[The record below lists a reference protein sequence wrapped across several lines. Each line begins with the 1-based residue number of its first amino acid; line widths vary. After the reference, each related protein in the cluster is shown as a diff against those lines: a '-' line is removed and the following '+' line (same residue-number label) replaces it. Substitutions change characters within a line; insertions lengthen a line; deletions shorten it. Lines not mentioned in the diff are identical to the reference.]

1 MKTNEKNPGKQSPVI
16 MRNSVERSSNEF
28 PRTPTLVIATKPE
41 KDLSN
46 VCEHRII
53 EDLIDITPD
62 KSQTVYYCEKCL
74 ECFSQ

>member
-1 MKTNEKNPGKQSPVI
+1 MKPNEKNPSKQSPVI
-16 MRNSVERSSNEF
+16 MTS
-28 PRTPTLVIATKPE
+28 PTLVIATKPE